1 MKLVAMSFFLSTLL
15 ISTLSAQTYWEPTN
29 GPYGGQV
36 LAVHAVSNT
45 HLYAHVSNLGMMVST
60 NAGQNWTA
68 SGLMGYFIGSMVSN
82 GSGHVFAGDY
92 NGGGVQHTTDNGATW
107 NAANTNLTNLFA
119 YALAIDGSDS
129 VFVGTSGGGVFISHN
144 GASWSPRNNGL
155 TGLYVSSLTI
165 DGNGDLFA
173 ATDAGVFRSTDN
185 GQIWTDANNGLLSG
199 AGSIAATGTGILI
212 AGTLDGI
219 YYTLNSGADWT
230 LATTNVEDL
239 DVRSLAVNTVGHGI
253 AGTENGG
260 IYISTDNGNTWL
272 PRHIGVATE
281 IVRGI
286 TVNSLNHIFVGSDFG
301 GVYRSADNGLTWE
314 TRNEGLSWVSTN
326 DLAATG
332 SGWVFAGTD
341 VGVFRTTDDGDNWY
355 QVNTGLTETKVLS
368 VAVGGA
374 GDIFAGTNGHGCFK
388 STDGGVTWD
397 SLPSLSSGIIR
408 CLKVFG
414 STVYAGTYGAGIF
427 RTTNNGSTWDQ
438 INTGLS
444 SSNVYAIDAG
454 ASSIV
459 YAGTEGGV
467 YLSTNGGDSWAFKNA
482 LTAQKLL
489 IGTGSATY
497 AANGGGLFESTD
509 QGTSWD
515 QNAGASAATS
525 GNALAYSA
533 TGDLL
538 IAGSGGVHRSTNNG
552 DTWEDISG
560 GLPPYGVSAMVATS
574 AGPIYTAVQPGM
586 IYRSLSVPLSAGV
599 DEGFVPR
606 EVVLHQNYPNPFNPA
621 TTIQFSIPT
630 RSHVRITVHDLL
642 GQHLGVIH
650 DGVAEA
656 GTKSLPWSG
665 SVASGTYLIRMEST
679 PVGSSDRPT
688 ISTRKMV
695 LLK

>member
-1 MKLVAMSFFLSTLL
+1 MKLAAMSFFLPTLL
-15 ISTLSAQTYWEPTN
+15 FSTLSAQTYWEPTN
-29 GPYGGQV
+29 GPHGGQV
-36 LAVHAVSNT
+36 LSVHAVSNT
-45 HLYAHVSNLGMMVST
+45 HLYASLSDLGMMVST
-60 NAGQNWTA
+60 NSGQSWTA
-68 SGLMGYFIGSMVSN
+68 SGLDGYVIGSMVSN
-82 GSGHVFAGDY
+82 GSGHVFAGEY
-92 NGGGVQHTTDNGATW
+92 NGAGVQRTTDNGATW
-107 NAANTNLTNLFA
+107 GPVNTGLTNLYA

-185 GQIWTDANNGLLSG
+185 GQNWTDANNGLLSG

-212 AGTLDGI
+212 AGTVDGV

-239 DVRSLAVNTVGHGI
+239 DVRSLAVNTLGHGI
-253 AGTENGG
+253 AGTANGG
-260 IYISTDNGNTWL
+260 VYISTDNGNTWL
-272 PRHIGVATE
+272 PRHTGVATE
-281 IVRGI
+281 IVRSI
-286 TVNSLNHIFVGSDFG
+286 TVNSLNHIFAGSDFG

-314 TRNEGLSWVSTN
+314 ARNEGLSWVMTN

-341 VGVFRTTDDGDNWY
+341 VGVYRTTDNGDNWY
-355 QVNTGLTETKVLS
+355 QVNTGITETKVWS

-397 SLPSLSSGIIR
+397 SLPSLSSGIVQ

-414 STVYAGTYGAGIF
+414 STVYAGTWGAGIF

-454 ASSIV
+454 ASGLV
-459 YAGTEGGV
+459 YAGTDGGV
-467 YLSTNGGDSWAFKNA
+467 YLSTNSGDSWAFKNA
-482 LTAQKLL
+482 LIAQKLL

-497 AANGGGLFESTD
+497 AANSSGLFESTD
-509 QGTSWD
+509 QGTTWD
-515 QNAGASAATS
+515 QNAAASAATS
-525 GNALAYSA
+525 GNALTYST

-538 IAGSGGVHRSTNNG
+538 IAGTGGVHRSTNNG
-552 DTWEDISG
+552 GNWEDITA
-560 GLPPYGVSAMVATS
+560 GLPPYTVSAMVATS
-574 AGPIYTAVQPGM
+574 AGPTYTAVQAGM
-586 IYRSLSVPLSAGV
+586 IYRSLSVPSSAGTNNNTLPT
-599 DEGFVPR
+599 EIT
-606 EVVLHQNYPNPFNPA
+606 LHQNYPNPFNPA
-621 TTIQFSIPT
+621 TTIRFSLPV
-630 RSHVRITVHDLL
+630 RSHVRITVVNTL
-642 GQHLGVIH
+642 GQTLSLLLDEVKDPGEALVQWTPTVSSGVYYVRI
-650 DGVAEA
+650 EA
-656 GTKSLPWSG
+656 IAIGNPEK
-665 SVASGTYLIRMEST
+665 RF
-679 PVGSSDRPT
+679 VGA
-688 ISTRKMV
+688 RKM
-695 LLK
+695 LFMK